1 METFRIKSYTKK
13 NHFMHLFGGM
23 DQEYPSLVRNLLV
36 LIKNRVYFALEHNLE
51 NIAAQRSRS
60 DFFSFSRKKLDFL
73 DLLSWLRPRES
84 EWTNKG
90 GGYLSSSWGL
100 VGALGSSWV
109 RVDKARGSGSWVRL
123 VGKARG

>member
-90 GGYLSSSWGL
+90 GGVSQQL
-100 VGALGSSWV
+100 VRARGSSWELLG
-109 RVDKARGSGSWVRL
+109 ARG
-123 VGKARG
+123 